1 VLITL
6 TIFKKIDRFKLIPI
20 LVLILSLTIFIQVQK
35 SNEANALESATDR
48 ISIISKDA
56 NLFLINTFKAEIFSL
71 NNLRNEWEFN
81 EGLEYGEWE
90 KRAAIIVEH
99 YDLHALSWN
108 EGTTVRWIIPVE
120 GNEKVIGVDLMFEES
135 RRKSMMHSI
144 ETREVSVSPPI
155 DLVQGDKGVLLF
167 VPVFINNKH
176 VGFQTVVIKTE
187 KYFSTLLS
195 KMESLNGCNIKIRT
209 ADQIIYQKGLEG
221 NLSKK
226 AEFTVGNRAFELI
239 ISEEH
244 AMSNSKE
251 LYFKII
257 FSVLLMIL
265 TELFIR
271 SISLNYDERSAKL
284 KLLHT
289 IEQHEAKKYSKN

>member
-1 VLITL
+1 MPL

-20 LVLILSLTIFIQVQK
+20 LVLILSLTVFIQVQK
-35 SNEANALESATDR
+35 SNEANALESATKR
-48 ISIISKDA
+48 ISIISKDT

-81 EGLEYGEWE
+81 GGLEYGEWE
-90 KRAAIIVEH
+90 KRAAVIVEH
-99 YDLHALSWN
+99 HDLHALSWN

-120 GNEKVIGVDLMFEES
+120 GNEKVIGIDLMFEES

-144 ETREVSVSPPI
+144 ETGEVSASPPI
-155 DLVQGDKGVLLF
+155 DLVQGGKGILLF
-167 VPVFINNKH
+167 APVFINSEHK
-176 VGFQTVVIKTE
+176 GFQTVVIKTE

-195 KMESLNGCNIKIRT
+195 KMESLNGCNIEIRT
-209 ADQIIYQKGLEG
+209 ADQIIYQKGLER

-226 AEFTVGNRAFELI
+226 AKFTVGNRTFELI
-239 ISEEH
+239 ISEEYSP
-244 AMSNSKE
+244 SNSKE

-257 FSVLLMIL
+257 FSILLMVL
-265 TELFIR
+265 SELFIR

-284 KLLHT
+284 NLLQA
-289 IEQHEAKKYSKN
+289 IQRHEAKKYSEN